1 MLVMDMKD
9 TLMEIVSAKMVI
21 ILSATAVEFA
31 HLLKFMMQ
39 LIESADLD
47 VRQMKFGILLLELVD
62 VFPHIILSEE
72 FAHNVI
78 QLIKFIIKNFNV
90 VTVLMDIIKFQ
101 VKDAMEFA
109 LLFAALTKTGFK
121 EDVFANQDIS

>member
-1 MLVMDMKD
+1 MDMKD

-21 ILSATAVEFA
+21 ILSAIAVEFA

-101 VKDAMEFA
+101 VKDAMGFA